1 MVSACHRLSLLSLSV
16 AIWGHGT
23 MKSTRDV
30 CAWFAFSSC
39 IFLSYGHAMP
49 AIYLCSYP
57 NGHLRVGNRS
67 YREWRFPHQA
77 LWLKERI
84 LSSDPS
90 LQTSIT
96 NSWIDRKDRNWYNLH
111 QKGFCVH
118 GIVHIEAGNSYE
130 GPLTVWSNEA
140 HYLHKF
146 YNQPLDAY
154 SICIVRTFPWK
165 RHCMCAETGE

>member
-1 MVSACHRLSLLSLSV
+1 MVSACHRLSLLSLSS
-16 AIWGHGT
+16 AILGHGT

-57 NGHLRVGNRS
+57 NTHLRVGNRS
-67 YREWRFPHQA
+67 HCEWRFLHQ

-90 LQTSIT
+90 LQTSIR
-96 NSWIDRKDRNWYNLH
+96 NSWMDRKDRNWYNLH

-118 GIVHIEAGNSYE
+118 GIVHIEAGL
-130 GPLTVWSNEA
+130 LTVWSNEA

-154 SICIVRTFPWK
+154 SICIVRTLPWE